1 MKDQDHREQEEQSG
15 HSELTTI
22 CVVYG
27 LLKAQ
32 VIRAKLEQEGI
43 PVLLRYESIGPVI
56 GITVDGIGEVRIC
69 VPAGHADE
77 ARALI
82 KEQ

>member
-1 MKDQDHREQEEQSG
+1 MKDQDRREQGEQSG

-27 LLKAQ
+27 PLKAQ
-32 VIRAKLEQEGI
+32 VIRAKLEQAGI

-56 GITVDGIGEVRIC
+56 GITVDGIGEVHIC

-82 KEQ
+82 EEQ

>member
-1 MKDQDHREQEEQSG
+1 MKDQDRREQEEQSG
-15 HSELTTI
+15 RSELTTI
-22 CVVYG
+22 CVVHG

-56 GITVDGIGEVRIC
+56 GITVDGIGEVHIC

-82 KEQ
+82 EEE